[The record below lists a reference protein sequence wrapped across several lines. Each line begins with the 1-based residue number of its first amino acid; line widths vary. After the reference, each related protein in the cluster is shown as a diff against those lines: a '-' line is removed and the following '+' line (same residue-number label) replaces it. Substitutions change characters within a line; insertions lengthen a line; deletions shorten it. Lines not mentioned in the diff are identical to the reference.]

1 MEVSLEGVGHIKNLA
16 CRTKLPLMKQA
27 VVFCLILAV
36 KQVGHEIA
44 VGDHR

>member
-1 MEVSLEGVGHIKNLA
+1 MKISLEGVGCIKNLA

-27 VVFCLILAV
+27 VVFSVILAV
-36 KQVGHEIA
+36 KQAGHEIA